1 MYIRLKATKHKSK
14 VLLSPEVKLFYT
26 HYNCRPGD
34 QMDPCGHVGINGYS
48 IEDIYANYL
57 MEKLP
62 GYGLAALYFVNCIKM
77 SVIVLR
83 NVTI

>member
-1 MYIRLKATKHKSK
+1 
-14 VLLSPEVKLFYT
+14 
-26 HYNCRPGD
+26 
-34 QMDPCGHVGINGYS
+34 MDPCGHVGINGYS